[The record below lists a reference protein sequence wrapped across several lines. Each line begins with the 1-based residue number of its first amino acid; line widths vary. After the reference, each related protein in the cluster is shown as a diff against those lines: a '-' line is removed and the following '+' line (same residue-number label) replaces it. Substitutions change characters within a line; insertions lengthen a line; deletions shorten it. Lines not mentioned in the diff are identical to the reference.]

1 VSALDPIPANRV
13 NPRDFAITYSLLP
26 EFEQAF
32 PRFKFAQYSVYGQ
45 DEFNI
50 SDRFRLT
57 VGLRLDLP
65 SYLDVD
71 EIKTHPLVDGVTD
84 PDLANDV
91 GLTFAEGRTIDTG
104 ALPDTKVMFS
114 PRVGFNYDV
123 RGDRSLQLRGGT
135 GIFTGRVPTVWI
147 VSQAGDAGLLQF
159 TQTFVGQGNTP
170 GPFNPDPAAYR
181 PATPPAA
188 GTAIPST
195 ISALD
200 PDFKFP
206 QTWKTS
212 IAVDSKLPGGLV
224 GTLEAIYNKDLNIA
238 IGRNPNLITNPQPLN
253 VTSGA
258 GVAYPDNRPIYPSA
272 NTDKFIN
279 PLSGGLAVPQG
290 TPGASAFNTA
300 VLDNDS
306 KGYYWSIT
314 ARLEKQFESGFSA
327 MVAYVRSQAK
337 VLYDGSG
344 DQLLN
349 TWSITQI
356 VNNSNSPEL
365 SYANYVVPN
374 RVIAS
379 LSYRKEYLKKLAT
392 SISLVYEGSIQGRFS
407 YTYSADF
414 NRDGQTNDLIYIPKD
429 PSEITFQDQNYSGV
443 VYTAAQQSA
452 MFFKYIEQD
461 EYLRSRMGKYA
472 ERNGAQMPWRN
483 QFDLR
488 IAQDIF
494 TDIGGKKNSLQF
506 TLDIFNFA
514 NWLNKEWG
522 IVKTV
527 NNGSIL
533 QPRNVGSIVPGGAT
547 VPTFSLA
554 ADRGAPITSTFRD
567 NNSLAS
573 TYYMQFGLRYTFN

>member
-1 VSALDPIPANRV
+1 
-13 NPRDFAITYSLLP
+13 
-26 EFEQAF
+26 
-32 PRFKFAQYSVYGQ
+32 
-45 DEFNI
+45 
-50 SDRFRLT
+50 
-57 VGLRLDLP
+57 
-65 SYLDVD
+65 
-71 EIKTHPLVDGVTD
+71 
-84 PDLANDV
+84 
-91 GLTFAEGRTIDTG
+91 
-104 ALPDTKVMFS
+104 
-114 PRVGFNYDV
+114 
-123 RGDRSLQLRGGT
+123 
-135 GIFTGRVPTVWI
+135 
-147 VSQAGDAGLLQF
+147 
-159 TQTFVGQGNTP
+159 
-170 GPFNPDPAAYR
+170 
-181 PATPPAA
+181 
-188 GTAIPST
+188 
-195 ISALD
+195 
-200 PDFKFP
+200 
-206 QTWKTS
+206 
-212 IAVDSKLPGGLV
+212 
-224 GTLEAIYNKDLNIA
+224 
-238 IGRNPNLITNPQPLN
+238 
-253 VTSGA
+253 
-258 GVAYPDNRPIYPSA
+258 
-272 NTDKFIN
+272 
-279 PLSGGLAVPQG
+279 
-290 TPGASAFNTA
+290 
-300 VLDNDS
+300 
-306 KGYYWSIT
+306 
-314 ARLEKQFESGFSA
+314 

-443 VYTAAQQSA
+443 VYTAAHQSA